1 MPSNARTT
9 RLVIVESPAKA
20 KTISGYLG
28 PGYVVEASFGHVR
41 DLPRNAADV
50 PAKYKGESW
59 ARLGVDVDN
68 GFHALY
74 VVSADRKQQISKL
87 VKLAKEVDEIFLA
100 TDEDREG
107 EAIAWHL
114 VETLKPKVPV
124 KRMVFHEIT
133 KPAIQAAVANPR
145 EIDRDL
151 VDAQEARRILDRLYG
166 YEVSPVLWK
175 KVMPKL
181 SAGRVQSV
189 ATRIVVERERQRM
202 AFRTAEYWDI
212 LATLAVTDAGEGP
225 RNFNATLV
233 ALNGDR
239 IATGKDFEPTT
250 GRVRPGA
257 GVVHLDSDGAR
268 GLAARLEGRPFTVT
282 RVEEKPYRRR
292 PYAPFITS
300 TLQQEAARKLRFS
313 SQQTMRTA
321 QRLYENGYIT
331 YMRTDS
337 VNLSETAIAAARR
350 QIVELYGE
358 RSVPPEPRRY
368 TGKVKNAQ
376 EAHEAIRPAGDNFRT
391 PGDVANELSGEE
403 FKLYELI
410 WRRTIASQMT
420 DAVGSSV
427 SVRIRAV
434 SVAQEEADFGATGKT
449 ITDPGFLRAYV
460 ESSDDENAEA
470 EDAER
475 RLPNLVKG
483 QPLTADE
490 LAAQGHHTQ
499 PPSRY
504 TEASLVKA
512 LEELGIGRPSTYASI
527 MQTIQDRGYV
537 TKRGQAMIPTF
548 LAFAVIG
555 LMERHYP
562 RLIDYDFTASMEN
575 ELDEIAGGDHAAVD
589 FLTAF
594 YFGGANG
601 AGDQDIARSGGLKK
615 LVTENLSEID
625 ARSVNSIPLHIDD
638 EGREVV
644 VRVGRYGPYLQRELP
659 GGESA
664 TTAGAGAGG
673 AGAEGA
679 AGAAGAG
686 GAGAG
691 GAEGG
696 AADGGS
702 QGDRAPIPEGLAPD
716 ELTPEKVHELFL
728 GGGGERKLGDDPATG
743 EPILL
748 KAGRFGPYVASGE
761 RKSSLLRSQSPDSLT
776 FDQALRLLSLP
787 RLIGVA
793 PDGGEVFANNG
804 RYGPYV
810 KRGDEFRSL
819 DSEEKMFTVTL
830 DEALALLA
838 APKTR
843 QRRAAAPP
851 LREMG
856 VDPLTEKPLV
866 IKDGR
871 FGPYVTDGE
880 FNASLRRGQTPE
892 ELTVEQA
899 SEMLAEKRAKGPAPK
914 KKATAKKA
922 PAKKTATKA
931 AGATKAAATKA
942 AAAKAGAAKAGAT
955 KAAATKAAATKAAAT
970 KAGAAKAGAGG
981 AGAGA
986 AKATAAK
993 KAAPRKAAPRK
1004 QSSTSTSE

>member
-1 MPSNARTT
+1 MPSEAGTT

-50 PAKYKGESW
+50 PAKYKKEPW

-68 GFHALY
+68 GFQALY
-74 VVSADRKQQISKL
+74 VVSADRRQQISKL

-175 KVMPKL
+175 KVMPRL

-212 LATLAVTDAGEGP
+212 LATLAVANAGEGP
-225 RNFNATLV
+225 RAFNATLI

-250 GRVRPGA
+250 GRVRAGA
-257 GVVHLDSDGAR
+257 GVVHLDESGAR
-268 GLAARLEGRPFTVT
+268 GLAARLDGRPFTVT

-300 TLQQEAARKLRFS
+300 TLQQEAARKLRLS

-337 VNLSETAIAAARR
+337 VNLSETAISAARR

-391 PGDVANELSGEE
+391 PGEVAKELSTEE

-434 SVAQEEADFGATGKT
+434 STSQEEADFGATGKT

-475 RLPNLVKG
+475 RLPTLVKD

-562 RLIDYDFTASMEN
+562 RLIDYDFTATMEN

-594 YFGGANG
+594 YFGSSNG

-615 LVTENLSEID
+615 LVTENLSDID
-625 ARSVNSIPLHIDD
+625 ARSVNSIPLFTDD
-638 EGREVV
+638 DGREVV

-659 GGESA
+659 GGEQPA
-664 TTAGAGAGG
+664 PA
-673 AGAEGA
+673 AEG
-679 AGAAGAG
+679 
-686 GAGAG
+686 
-691 GAEGG
+691 EE
-696 AADGGS
+696 GGS

-728 GGGGERKLGDDPATG
+728 GGSGERKLGDDPATG
-743 EPILL
+743 EPIVL
-748 KAGRFGPYVASGE
+748 KSGRFGPYVSSGE
-761 RKSSLLRSQSPDSLT
+761 RKSSLLRTQTPDSLT
-776 FDQALRLLSLP
+776 LEEALKLLSLP

-793 PDGGEVFANNG
+793 PDGVEVFANNG

-810 KRGDEFRSL
+810 KQGEEFRSL
-819 DSEEKMFTVTL
+819 DSEDKMFTVTL

-838 APKTR
+838 APKAR
-843 QRRAAAPP
+843 GRRAAAPP

-856 VDPLTEKPLV
+856 VDPATEKPMV

-892 ELTVEQA
+892 ALTIEEA

-914 KKATAKKA
+914 KKAAAKKA
-922 PAKKTATKA
+922 PAKKATATKK
-931 AGATKAAATKA
+931 TAAASKS
-942 AAAKAGAAKAGAT
+942 
-955 KAAATKAAATKAAAT
+955 
-970 KAGAAKAGAGG
+970 
-981 AGAGA
+981 
-986 AKATAAK
+986 TAAK
-993 KAAPRKAAPRK
+993 KTTTAKATTKKAPAKKATPRKAA
-1004 QSSTSTSE
+1004 TSTE

>member
-1 MPSNARTT
+1 MPSNAGTT

-50 PAKYKGESW
+50 PAKYKGEPW

-74 VVSADRKQQISKL
+74 VVSPDRKQQISKL
-87 VKLAKEVDEIFLA
+87 SKLAKEVDEILLA

-212 LATLAVTDAGEGP
+212 LATLAVQNAGEGP
-225 RNFNATLV
+225 RTFNATLI

-257 GVVHLDSDGAR
+257 GVVHLDESGAR
-268 GLAARLEGRPFTVT
+268 GLAARLDGRPFTVT

-391 PGDVANELSGEE
+391 PGDVAKELSAEE

-427 SVRIRAV
+427 SVRIRAL
-434 SVAQEEADFGATGKT
+434 SSTGEEVDFGATGKT

-475 RLPNLVKG
+475 RLPTLVKD
-483 QPLTADE
+483 QPLTAEE

-499 PPSRY
+499 PPARY

-537 TKRGQAMIPTF
+537 FKRGQAMIPSF

-589 FLTAF
+589 FLTSF
-594 YFGGANG
+594 YFGSTNG
-601 AGDQDIARSGGLKK
+601 TGDQAIAHAGGLKK

-625 ARSVNSIPLHIDD
+625 ARSVNSIPLFTDD

-644 VRVGRYGPYLQRELP
+644 VRVGRYGPYLERRVP
-659 GGESA
+659 GEEA
-664 TTAGAGAGG
+664 APP
-673 AGAEGA
+673 AEGE
-679 AGAAGAG
+679 
-686 GAGAG
+686 
-691 GAEGG
+691 EGG
-696 AADGGS
+696 AH
-702 QGDRAPIPEGLAPD
+702 GDRAPIPEGLAPD

-748 KAGRFGPYVASGE
+748 KSGRFGPYVSSGE
-761 RKSSLLRSQSPDSLT
+761 RRSSLLRSQSPDTLT
-776 FDQALRLLSLP
+776 LDQALQLLSLP
-787 RLIGVA
+787 RLIGTD
-793 PDGGEVFANNG
+793 PEGNEVVANNG

-851 LREMG
+851 LRELG

-880 FNASLRRGQTPE
+880 TNASLRRGQTPE
-892 ELTVEQA
+892 ALTIEEA
-899 SEMLAEKRAKGPAPK
+899 SEMLAEKRAKGPAPR
-914 KKATAKKA
+914 KKAAAKKA
-922 PAKKTATKA
+922 PAKKTAAKSTA
-931 AGATKAAATKA
+931 AKKTAAATKSTGTRKA
-942 AAAKAGAAKAGAT
+942 TTAKAAP
-955 KAAATKAAATKAAAT
+955 
-970 KAGAAKAGAGG
+970 
-981 AGAGA
+981 
-986 AKATAAK
+986 AK
-993 KAAPRKAAPRK
+993 KAAPRKATTA
-1004 QSSTSTSE
+1004 TE

>member
-1 MPSNARTT
+1 MPSNAGTT

-50 PAKYKGESW
+50 PAKYKKEPW

-68 GFHALY
+68 GFQALY

-175 KVMPKL
+175 KVMPRL

-212 LATLAVTDAGEGP
+212 LVTLAVANAGEGP
-225 RNFNATLV
+225 RAFNATLI

-250 GRVRPGA
+250 GRVRAGA
-257 GVVHLDSDGAR
+257 GVVHLDESGAR

-300 TLQQEAARKLRFS
+300 TLQQEAARKLRLS

-337 VNLSETAIAAARR
+337 VNLSETAISAARR

-391 PGDVANELSGEE
+391 PGEVAKELSAEE

-434 SVAQEEADFGATGKT
+434 STSQEEADFGATGKT

-475 RLPNLVKG
+475 RLPTLVKD

-562 RLIDYDFTASMEN
+562 RLIDYDFTATMEN

-594 YFGGANG
+594 YFGSSNG

-615 LVTENLSEID
+615 LVTENLSDID
-625 ARSVNSIPLHIDD
+625 ARSVNSIPLFTDD
-638 EGREVV
+638 DGREVV

-659 GGESA
+659 GGEQPA
-664 TTAGAGAGG
+664 PA
-673 AGAEGA
+673 AEG
-679 AGAAGAG
+679 
-686 GAGAG
+686 
-691 GAEGG
+691 EE
-696 AADGGS
+696 GGS

-728 GGGGERKLGDDPATG
+728 GGSGERKLGDDPGTG
-743 EPILL
+743 EPIVL
-748 KAGRFGPYVASGE
+748 KSGRFGPYVSSGE
-761 RKSSLLRSQSPDSLT
+761 RKSSLLRTQTPDSLT
-776 FDQALRLLSLP
+776 LEEALKLLSLP

-793 PDGGEVFANNG
+793 PDGVEVFANNG

-810 KRGDEFRSL
+810 KQGEEFRSL
-819 DSEEKMFTVTL
+819 DSEDKMFTVTL

-838 APKTR
+838 APKAR
-843 QRRAAAPP
+843 GRRAAAPP

-856 VDPLTEKPLV
+856 VDPATEKPMV

-892 ELTVEQA
+892 ALTIEEA

-914 KKATAKKA
+914 KKAAAKKA
-922 PAKKTATKA
+922 PAKKATATKK
-931 AGATKAAATKA
+931 TAAASKST
-942 AAAKAGAAKAGAT
+942 AAKKT
-955 KAAATKAAATKAAAT
+955 TT
-970 KAGAAKAGAGG
+970 
-981 AGAGA
+981 
-986 AKATAAK
+986 AKATAAKKAPAK
-993 KAAPRKAAPRK
+993 KAAPRKAA
-1004 QSSTSTSE
+1004 TSTE

>member
-1 MPSNARTT
+1 MPSNAGTT

-50 PAKYKGESW
+50 PAKYKGEPW

-87 VKLAKEVDEIFLA
+87 TKLAKEVDEILLA

-212 LATLAVTDAGEGP
+212 LATLAVANAGEGP
-225 RNFNATLV
+225 RTFHATLI

-239 IATGKDFEPTT
+239 VAAGKDFEPTT
-250 GRVRPGA
+250 GRVKPGA
-257 GVVHLDSDGAR
+257 GVVHLDESGAR
-268 GLAARLEGRPFTVT
+268 GLAARLADRPFTVT

-300 TLQQEAARKLRFS
+300 TLQQEGARKLRFS
-313 SQQTMRTA
+313 SQQTMRVA

-337 VNLSETAIAAARR
+337 VNLSETAISAARR

-391 PGDVANELSGEE
+391 PGEVAKELSADE

-427 SVRIRAV
+427 SVRIRAL
-434 SVAQEEADFGATGKT
+434 SSTGEEADFGATGKT

-475 RLPNLVKG
+475 RLPTLVKD

-499 PPSRY
+499 PPARY

-537 TKRGQAMIPTF
+537 SKRGQAMIPSF

-589 FLTAF
+589 FLTSF
-594 YFGGANG
+594 YFGSTNG
-601 AGDQDIARSGGLKK
+601 TGDQAIAHAGGLKK

-625 ARSVNSIPLHIDD
+625 ARSVNSIPLFADD
-638 EGREVV
+638 EGRDVV
-644 VRVGRYGPYLQRELP
+644 VRVGRYGPYLERRVP
-659 GGESA
+659 GEEAVTAPVEGE
-664 TTAGAGAGG
+664 
-673 AGAEGA
+673 EGA
-679 AGAAGAG
+679 AH
-686 GAGAG
+686 
-691 GAEGG
+691 
-696 AADGGS
+696 
-702 QGDRAPIPEGLAPD
+702 GDRAPIPEGLAPD

-761 RKSSLLRSQSPDSLT
+761 RKSSLLRTQSPDSLT
-776 FDQALRLLSLP
+776 FEQALQLLSLP
-787 RLIGVA
+787 RLVGTD
-793 PDGGEVFANNG
+793 PEGNEVFANNG

-819 DSEEKMFTVTL
+819 DSEDKMFTVTL

-851 LREMG
+851 LRELG
-856 VDPLTEKPLV
+856 ADPATDKPLV

-880 FNASLRRGQTPE
+880 TNASLRRGQTPE
-892 ELTVEQA
+892 ALTLEEA
-899 SEMLAEKRAKGPAPK
+899 SEMLAEKRAKGPAPR
-914 KKATAKKA
+914 KKAAAKKA
-922 PAKKTATKA
+922 PAKK
-931 AGATKAAATKA
+931 AAAKSTTAAKKTA
-942 AAAKAGAAKAGAT
+942 AAAKSTAAKKT
-955 KAAATKAAATKAAAT
+955 TT
-970 KAGAAKAGAGG
+970 
-981 AGAGA
+981 
-986 AKATAAK
+986 AKATPAK
-993 KAAPRKAAPRK
+993 KAAPRKATAAP
-1004 QSSTSTSE
+1004 E

>member
-1 MPSNARTT
+1 MPNEAGTT

-68 GFHALY
+68 GFQALY
-74 VVSADRKQQISKL
+74 VVSADRRQQISKL
-87 VKLAKEVDEIFLA
+87 IKLAKEVDEIFLA

-175 KVMPKL
+175 KVMPRL

-212 LATLAVTDAGEGP
+212 LATLAVANAGEGP
-225 RNFNATLV
+225 RAFNATLI

-250 GRVRPGA
+250 GRVRAGA
-257 GVVHLDSDGAR
+257 GVVHLDESGAR
-268 GLAARLEGRPFTVT
+268 GLAARLDGRPFTVT

-300 TLQQEAARKLRFS
+300 TLQQEAARKLRLS

-337 VNLSETAIAAARR
+337 VNLSETAISAARR

-391 PGDVANELSGEE
+391 PGEVAKELSTEE

-434 SVAQEEADFGATGKT
+434 STSQEEADFGATGKT

-475 RLPNLVKG
+475 RLPPLVKD

-562 RLIDYDFTASMEN
+562 RLIDYDFTATMEN

-594 YFGGANG
+594 YFGSSNG

-615 LVTENLSEID
+615 LVTENLSDID
-625 ARSVNSIPLHIDD
+625 ARSVNSIPLFTDD
-638 EGREVV
+638 DGREVV

-659 GGESA
+659 GGEQPA
-664 TTAGAGAGG
+664 PA
-673 AGAEGA
+673 AEG
-679 AGAAGAG
+679 
-686 GAGAG
+686 
-691 GAEGG
+691 EE
-696 AADGGS
+696 GGS

-728 GGGGERKLGDDPATG
+728 GGSGERKLGDDPATG
-743 EPILL
+743 EPIVL
-748 KAGRFGPYVASGE
+748 KSGRFGPYVSSGE
-761 RKSSLLRSQSPDSLT
+761 RKSSLLRTQTPDSLT
-776 FDQALRLLSLP
+776 VEEALKLLSLP

-793 PDGGEVFANNG
+793 PDGVEVFANNG

-810 KRGDEFRSL
+810 KQGEEFRSL
-819 DSEEKMFTVTL
+819 DSEDKMFTVTL

-838 APKTR
+838 APKAR
-843 QRRAAAPP
+843 GRRAAAPP

-856 VDPLTEKPLV
+856 VDPATEKPMV

-892 ELTVEQA
+892 ALTIEEA

-914 KKATAKKA
+914 KKAAAKKA
-922 PAKKTATKA
+922 PAKKATATKKTA
-931 AGATKAAATKA
+931 AASKSTAAKKTTTAKATTTKAAAKKA
-942 AAAKAGAAKAGAT
+942 P
-955 KAAATKAAATKAAAT
+955 
-970 KAGAAKAGAGG
+970 
-981 AGAGA
+981 
-986 AKATAAK
+986 AK
-993 KAAPRKAAPRK
+993 KAAPRKAA
-1004 QSSTSTSE
+1004 TSTE

>member
-1 MPSNARTT
+1 MPSNAGTT

-50 PAKYKGESW
+50 PAKYKKEPW

-68 GFHALY
+68 GFQALY
-74 VVSADRKQQISKL
+74 VVSADRRQQISKL

-175 KVMPKL
+175 KVMPRL

-212 LATLAVTDAGEGP
+212 LATLAVANVGEGP
-225 RNFNATLV
+225 RAFNATLI

-250 GRVRPGA
+250 GRVKPGA
-257 GVVHLDSDGAR
+257 GVVHLDESGAR

-300 TLQQEAARKLRFS
+300 TLQQEAARKLRLS

-337 VNLSETAIAAARR
+337 VNLSETAISAARR

-391 PGDVANELSGEE
+391 PGEVAKELSAEE

-434 SVAQEEADFGATGKT
+434 STSQEEADFGATGKT

-475 RLPNLVKG
+475 RLPTLVKD

-562 RLIDYDFTASMEN
+562 RLIDYDFTATMEN

-594 YFGGANG
+594 YFGSSNG

-615 LVTENLSEID
+615 LVTENLSDID
-625 ARSVNSIPLHIDD
+625 ARSVNSIPLFTDD
-638 EGREVV
+638 DGREVV

-659 GGESA
+659 GGEQPA
-664 TTAGAGAGG
+664 PA
-673 AGAEGA
+673 AEG
-679 AGAAGAG
+679 
-686 GAGAG
+686 
-691 GAEGG
+691 EE
-696 AADGGS
+696 GGS

-728 GGGGERKLGDDPATG
+728 GGSGERKLGDDPGTG
-743 EPILL
+743 EPIVL
-748 KAGRFGPYVASGE
+748 KSGRFGPYVSSGE
-761 RKSSLLRSQSPDSLT
+761 RKSSLLRTQTPDSLT
-776 FDQALRLLSLP
+776 LEEALKLLSLP

-793 PDGGEVFANNG
+793 PDGVEVFANNG

-810 KRGDEFRSL
+810 KRGEEFRSL
-819 DSEEKMFTVTL
+819 ESEDQMFTVGL

-838 APKTR
+838 APKAR
-843 QRRAAAPP
+843 GRRAAAPP

-856 VDPLTEKPLV
+856 VDPATEKPMV

-892 ELTVEQA
+892 ALTIEEA

-914 KKATAKKA
+914 KKAAAKKA
-922 PAKKTATKA
+922 PAKKATATKK
-931 AGATKAAATKA
+931 TAAASKST
-942 AAAKAGAAKAGAT
+942 AAKKT
-955 KAAATKAAATKAAAT
+955 TT
-970 KAGAAKAGAGG
+970 
-981 AGAGA
+981 
-986 AKATAAK
+986 AKATAAKKAPAK
-993 KAAPRKAAPRK
+993 KAAPRKAA
-1004 QSSTSTSE
+1004 TSTE